1 MLTTIRYTLTNLL
14 RTPAIVV
21 WTLLFPL
28 ILSSVFMLM
37 FSSIDE
43 LASQQTVPIVVVTP
57 GDDEAG
63 QTFQAFLDQLEN
75 ADAQDGENALFAIT
89 YADNETQAQ
98 TQVVDSL
105 QTEQPYAGYVVLQ
118 DGLPRVFVAD
128 DQSQSGHVS
137 VSASVLVLVMD
148 TYCARVA
155 LVNDLIA
162 DNPMA
167 LADPEVVQSL
177 SEQVSVT
184 QHVQLTQH
192 KPQETVR
199 FYFALLGM
207 AALFGGSV
215 GLTAVQSLRPNTS
228 SLGARRS
235 VGALSY
241 AKSVAGTLLA
251 CWIMCFA
258 CLVITYAY
266 MRFVVNLDF
275 GGRDLA
281 ALVVLA
287 FASLL
292 ATALGCAV
300 SAIPKLPESAKSGI
314 LTGIVCF
321 ASLFAGLYGEPT
333 MELADTI
340 SKAAPALDFVNPAT
354 QISQA
359 FYSIMYYDSYEP
371 LMLHLLVLAIMT
383 VVLFALSVQALRRQR
398 YASL

>member
-1 MLTTIRYTLTNLL
+1 MLTTIRYALINLVK
-14 RTPAIVV
+14 TPAILV

-57 GDDEAG
+57 DDDEAG
-63 QTFQAFLDQLEN
+63 QTFQAFLDQPEDVN
-75 ADAQDGENALFAIT
+75 AQEGGVPLFAIT
-89 YADNETQAQ
+89 YAESQDKAQAL
-98 TQVVDSL
+98 VVGSL
-105 QTEQPYAGYVVLQ
+105 QAEQPYAGYVMLQ

-128 DQSQSGHVS
+128 DQSSSGNAT

-148 TYCARVA
+148 TYCARLA
-155 LVNDLIA
+155 LVSDLLA
-162 DNPMA
+162 DNPLS

-177 SEQVSVT
+177 SEQALVT
-184 QHVQLTQH
+184 QQVQLTQH
-192 KPQETVR
+192 QPQETVR

-241 AKSVAGTLLA
+241 AKSVAGTILA

-258 CLVITYAY
+258 CLAITFAY

-275 GGRDLA
+275 GGRDIA
-281 ALVVLA
+281 ALMVLA
-287 FASLL
+287 TASLL

-340 SKAAPALDFVNPAT
+340 SKAAPALDYINPAT

-359 FYSIMYYDSYEP
+359 FYSIMYYDSFEP
-371 LMLHLLVLAIMT
+371 LMLHLVVLVTMT
-383 VVLFALSVQALRRQR
+383 VVFFALSVQALRRQR